1 MIYIN
6 PWSITWR
13 QPVKNTVHYESANRS
28 FLQRYDMQRLSRII
42 AFGYIAI
49 CLVVL
54 GSSFVFGPLGYAPFP
69 LVKASVRPP
78 VVLTI
83 WYGSEKK
90 EWLAAAKQRFEA
102 TQPTVNGRLVQIQL
116 KSLGSREIAE
126 RVLKQDWRADT
137 PPTVVSP
144 SSRLWLDA
152 LQVPIIRSGADAPRP
167 LVLSPL
173 VVVGWEAR
181 SRVLWP
187 NGPRDFWNDLQAAL
201 ANQGGWK
208 ALGGSENWGPVKFG
222 HTSPLTSNSG
232 TQALMLMAYGF
243 FGKSSG
249 LTSAD
254 VNNPALEQW
263 LRPIE
268 SSVLSFGDSTGG
280 FMDDFVLSGPPKYDF
295 GVVYENLALQSMVA
309 AQQRQGQ
316 ALRIFYPPAT
326 LLSDHPYAIVD
337 GAWVDSDQRAA
348 AAKFRDYL
356 VRPEAQTLALQF
368 GFRPSDPNVSISAG
382 DQNNPFTKYAPN
394 GVQTAIAGEVEVP
407 PADVL
412 NALIQLWQ
420 TKFSR

>member
-1 MIYIN
+1 
-6 PWSITWR
+6 
-13 QPVKNTVHYESANRS
+13 
-28 FLQRYDMQRLSRII
+28 MQRPSRII

-49 CLVVL
+49 CLVAL
-54 GSSFVFGPLGYAPFP
+54 GGSFILGPLGYAPFP

-90 EWLAAAKQRFEA
+90 EWLTAAKQRFEA
-102 TQPTVNGRLVQIQL
+102 AQPVVNGRIVQVQL

-126 RVLKQDWRADT
+126 RVLKQDWRGEP

-144 SSRLWLDA
+144 SSGLWLDA
-152 LQVPIIRSGADAPRP
+152 LQVPVIRSGADAPRS

-181 SRVLWP
+181 ARVLWP

-201 ANQGGWK
+201 ATAGGWK
-208 ALGGSENWGPVKFG
+208 ALGGSESWGPVKFG

-232 TQALMLMAYGF
+232 TQALILMAYGF
-243 FGKSSG
+243 LGKSSG

-254 VNNPALEQW
+254 IDSPAFEQW

-268 SSVLSFGDSTGG
+268 SGVLSFGDSTGG
-280 FMDDFVLSGPPKYDF
+280 FMDDFVLSGPAKYDF
-295 GVVYENLALQSMVA
+295 GVVYENLALQSMAV

-337 GAWVDSDQRAA
+337 GAWVDADQRAA

-356 VRPEAQTLALQF
+356 VGAEAQTLALQY
-368 GFRPSDPNVSISAG
+368 GFRPSDPNVSITAG
-382 DQNNPFTKYAPN
+382 DANNPFTKYAPN
-394 GVQTAIAGEVEVP
+394 GVQAAITQQVEVP

-412 NALIQLWQ
+412 NVLIQLWQ
-420 TKFSR
+420 SKFSR